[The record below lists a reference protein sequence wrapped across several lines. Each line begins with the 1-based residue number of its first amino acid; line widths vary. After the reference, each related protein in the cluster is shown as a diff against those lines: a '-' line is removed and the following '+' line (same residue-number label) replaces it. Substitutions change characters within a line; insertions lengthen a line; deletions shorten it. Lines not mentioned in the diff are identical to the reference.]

1 MISSVVQSELIYVFY
16 SYIYIYLYFRHS
28 HRLLPTSRHHAVYH
42 CSIYSLS
49 TLEHVETLMC
59 G

>member
-16 SYIYIYLYFRHS
+16 SYVSVFSSFPQIVA
-28 HRLLPTSRHHAVYH
+28 HHTVYH
-42 CSIYSLS
+42 CSFYSLS
-49 TLEHVETLMC
+49 TLEHVQTLMC